1 MAMQPSTA
9 FIPVTTA
16 LVVLAFLASADLEL
30 LRPLPHFAGRESAPV
45 VPTVPTTPPLNQGL
59 ENRRLHEAT
68 DCIDRVTSTNASD
81 FATCLQIYAADFP
94 RGPSYTFLYQ
104 RRDSRISLIA
114 QAAARAA
121 LWKQL
126 SDVVAE
132 DERASTPRADHA
144 VRDAFSQVKAIAGTA
159 SAEQRQFMER
169 AEPFA
174 RAFDDS
180 ETRRGD
186 LRAAAQHWGTRSGI
200 DYENYSKARD
210 AITAYDRKSFDYED
224 QAAWDKLAAADTLI
238 AWSKTEIT
246 AANRAQL
253 PIALVKRNAADTD
266 YGLVRDIT
274 DDLAAAGFGSPVK
287 NVEDAAVLIELSDIR
302 RHDADS
308 GKQTRKHTGYDEEM
322 YDVKFGFGLRLVWI
336 GARGLPPEKIAD
348 PETDTMKEATAVAVE
363 KTAAA
368 AVASFDRF
376 TRRPPSER

>member
-1 MAMQPSTA
+1 MQPSTT
-9 FIPVTTA
+9 FIPVTSA
-16 LVVLAFLASADLEL
+16 LVILAFLASADLEL

-45 VPTVPTTPPLNQGL
+45 VPAVPTTPPFDHAL

-68 DCIDRVTSTNASD
+68 DCIDRVTSTNAAD

-104 RRDSRISLIA
+104 RRDSRISLIT

-159 SAEQRQFMER
+159 SAEQRQLMER

-200 DYENYSKARD
+200 DYEDYSKARA
-210 AITAYDRKSFDYED
+210 AITAYDRKAFGADD
-224 QAAWDKLAAADTLI
+224 QSAWETLDAADALV
-238 AWSKTEIT
+238 AWSKQEIT
-246 AANRAQL
+246 AANRARL
-253 PIALVKRNAADTD
+253 PIAIVKRNAADVD
-266 YGLVRDIT
+266 YGLMRAIA
-274 DDLAAAGFGSPVK
+274 DDLASAGFRSIVK
-287 NVEDAAVLIELSDIR
+287 DAAQAAVLIELLDIR
-302 RHDADS
+302 RRDDDS
-308 GKQTRKHTGYDEEM
+308 GRATRKYAGYDEEM

-348 PETDTMKEATAVAVE
+348 VETDPTKEATAAAVE

-368 AVASFDRF
+368 AVASFERF
-376 TRRPPSER
+376 TKRSSSER

>member
-1 MAMQPSTA
+1 MQPSTA

-16 LVVLAFLASADLEL
+16 LVILAFLASADLEL

-45 VPTVPTTPPLNQGL
+45 VPAVPTTPPFDHAL
-59 ENRRLHEAT
+59 ENRRLHETT
-68 DCIDRVTSTNASD
+68 DCIDRVTSTNTAD

-126 SDVVAE
+126 SDVVVE
-132 DERASTPRADHA
+132 DERASTPRADRA
-144 VRDAFSQVKAIAGTA
+144 VRDALSQVKPIAGTA
-159 SAEQRQFMER
+159 AAEQRQLMEK

-200 DYENYSKARD
+200 DYEDYSKARA
-210 AITAYDRKSFDYED
+210 AITAYDRKAFGADD
-224 QAAWDKLAAADTLI
+224 QAAWETLDAADALV
-238 AWSKTEIT
+238 AWSKREIT

-253 PIALVKRNAADTD
+253 PIALVKRNAGDVD
-266 YGLVRDIT
+266 RGLMRAIA
-274 DDLAAAGFGSPVK
+274 DDLASAGFR
-287 NVEDAAVLIELSDIR
+287 NVGKKVEEAAVLIELLDIR
-302 RHDADS
+302 RLDRDS
-308 GKQTRKHTGYDEEM
+308 GEQTRKHTGYDEEM
-322 YDVKFGFGLRLVWI
+322 YNVTFGFGVRLVWI
-336 GARGLPPEKIAD
+336 GAHGLPPEKISD
-348 PETDTMKEATAVAVE
+348 DEKETMKEATAVAVD

-376 TRRPPSER
+376 TRRPPP

>member
-1 MAMQPSTA
+1 MQLSTA

-16 LVVLAFLASADLEL
+16 LVILAFLASADLEL
-30 LRPLPHFAGRESAPV
+30 LRPLPHFAGREFAAPV
-45 VPTVPTTPPLNQGL
+45 VPAVPTTPPFDHAL

-68 DCIDRVTSTNASD
+68 DCIDRMTSTNAAD

-94 RGPSYTFLYQ
+94 RGPSYTFLYK

-121 LWKQL
+121 LWKRL
-126 SDVVAE
+126 ADVVAE
-132 DERASTPRADHA
+132 DERASSPSADHA
-144 VRDAFSQVKAIAGTA
+144 VRDLLAQLKPIAGIA
-159 SAEQRQFMER
+159 SDEQRQLMDK

-180 ETRRGD
+180 ETRRGN
-186 LRAAAQHWGTRSGI
+186 LRAAAQRWGTRSEI
-200 DYENYSKARD
+200 DYEDYSKARST
-210 AITAYDRKSFDYED
+210 INAYDHSVFSAED

-253 PIALVKRNAADTD
+253 PFALVKRNAADTD

-302 RHDADS
+302 RHDADF
-308 GKQTRKHTGYDEEM
+308 GKQTRKHAGYDEEM

-348 PETDTMKEATAVAVE
+348 PETDTMKEATAAAVE

-376 TRRPPSER
+376 TKRRPP